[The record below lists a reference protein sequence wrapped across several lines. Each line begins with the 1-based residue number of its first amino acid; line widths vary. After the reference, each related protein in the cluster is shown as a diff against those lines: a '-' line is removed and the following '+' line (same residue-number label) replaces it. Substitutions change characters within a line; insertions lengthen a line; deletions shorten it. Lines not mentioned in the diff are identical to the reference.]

1 MPPQRGAE
9 RKDEYVTAFE
19 RAHPKLQKFLLTAC
33 QASSPLLLAT
43 TLFAAGFMKRPLW
56 ERIFMWRAALFSF
69 LSRWVLVTCAITWTL
84 NGWGGDEEQQ
94 REQDPGTPEGD

>member
-1 MPPQRGAE
+1 MPPQRRAE
-9 RKDEYVTAFE
+9 RKVEYVTAFE
-19 RAHPKLQKFLLTAC
+19 RAHPKLQRFLLTAC

-84 NGWGGDEEQQ
+84 RGWGGDEQEQQ
-94 REQDPGTPEGD
+94 EQDPGAPEGD